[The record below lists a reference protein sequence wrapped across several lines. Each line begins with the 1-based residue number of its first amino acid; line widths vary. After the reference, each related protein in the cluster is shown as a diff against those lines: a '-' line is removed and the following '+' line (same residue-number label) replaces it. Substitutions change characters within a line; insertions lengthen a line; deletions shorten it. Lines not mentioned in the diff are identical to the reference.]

1 VPIDTKFN
9 YSCYHS
15 PVFAATI
22 ADRAVWSEDV
32 SADRESKTEF
42 PRIVVSGGALDS
54 REARLTAT
62 AAAELATGLAAML
75 SRPVNVAQEE
85 ALGSNRMR
93 IELAAHRGGD
103 QPDPFA
109 SDTLAGDSFAI
120 ARADS
125 SAIAVGAG
133 SARGLIHAA
142 ADLLERLGAR
152 FAPGAPPQYPQIDA
166 DALNAIASYRIT
178 PSFSRRAFVSDIMT
192 WNYGSADRLELHIRH
207 DREFIPWLARS
218 GANAFSFIRHAHD
231 TRLKIDEIQPL
242 FEAYGISQEYG
253 GHVLQILL
261 PRERFQ
267 SDPAMFPAGD
277 DGVRMARGNLC
288 VSNPAALE
296 LVREGALK
304 YVGDYPENELLH
316 IWGADVSKGAWCRCG
331 SCREL
336 APQLQYM
343 DVVNAVAE
351 SLAERVGAPPVAYLA
366 YHDTLEPHPGL
377 RPLPNVWFEWAP
389 RERCYSHA
397 IDDPACEINPPFLES
412 LKRYLEI
419 FGGRAHV
426 FEYYADAILFG
437 GLAFATPGVVV
448 RDLRAYRALGI
459 SSISCLTF
467 GAFSTLAYP
476 VNLEA
481 FVRCTRDVAFEP
493 DAAISETAVGRH
505 PRCAPA
511 LDAAYRAVE
520 RASLLSLD
528 FADVMSPQ
536 MSAEKG
542 RRKRGELKSAARAFQ
557 DAIAAAESISRAGG
571 NPLARAEQ
579 QLWTYSREVLE
590 GLSAYLGAKET
601 TGAERA
607 RTGGAAIAQIVDTI
621 QHVREIDLEIKG
633 TWGAYDLEWIRELWI
648 AGLKR
653 GLEEKARA
661 HEEIF

>member
-1 VPIDTKFN
+1 M
-9 YSCYHS
+9 
-15 PVFAATI
+15 
-22 ADRAVWSEDV
+22 
-32 SADRESKTEF
+32 SANRESKTEF
-42 PRIVVSGGALDS
+42 PRIIVSDATPDT
-54 REARLTAT
+54 RQAQVTAT
-62 AAAELATGLAAML
+62 AAGELAAGLAAML
-75 SRPVNVAQEE
+75 SRPVNVAHDPT
-85 ALGSNRMR
+85 LGSSRMR
-93 IELAAHRGGD
+93 VELDARRGGA
-103 QPDPFA
+103 PADPFA
-109 SDTLAGDSFAI
+109 RDTLAGDSFAI
-120 ARADS
+120 ARADDS
-125 SAIAVGAG
+125 TIAVGAG

-142 ADLLERLGAR
+142 ADLLEHLGAR
-152 FAPGAPPQYPQIDA
+152 FAAGASALYPQIDA
-166 DALNAIASYRIT
+166 DALRAITPYRVT

-192 WNYGSADRLELHIRH
+192 WNYGFADRLELHLRH
-207 DREFIPWLARS
+207 DREFIPWLGRR
-218 GANAFSFIRHAHD
+218 GANAFSYIRHAHD

-242 FEAYGISQEYG
+242 FEDYGIALEYG

-277 DGVRMARGNLC
+277 DGTRMARGNLC

-296 LVREGALK
+296 LVREGAVK
-304 YVGDYPENELLH
+304 YVADYPENELLH
-316 IWGADVSKGAWCRCG
+316 IWGADVWKGAWCRCG
-331 SCREL
+331 KCREL

-351 SLAERVGAPPVAYLA
+351 SLAERGAAAPPVAYLA

-419 FGGRAHV
+419 FDGRAHI

-437 GLAFATPGVVV
+437 GLAFATPGVVA
-448 RDLRAYRALGI
+448 RDLRAYRSLGI
-459 SSISCLTF
+459 SSVTCLTF

-481 FVRCTRDVAFEP
+481 FVRCARDVAFEP
-493 DAAISETAVGRH
+493 DAAISDTALGRH

-528 FADVMSPQ
+528 FADVMRPQ

-542 RRKRGELKSAARAFQ
+542 LRKRGELKNAARAFD

-579 QLWTYSREVLE
+579 QLWTYSGRVLD
-590 GLSAYLGAKET
+590 GLSAYLAAKEQ
-601 TGAERA
+601 TGAGRIKM
-607 RTGGAAIAQIVDTI
+607 GDAAIAQIADAI
-621 QHVREIDLEIKG
+621 AHVREIDLEVKG

-648 AGLKR
+648 AALKR
-653 GLEEKARA
+653 GLEEKAHA

>member
-1 VPIDTKFN
+1 MAV
-9 YSCYHS
+9 
-15 PVFAATI
+15 
-22 ADRAVWSEDV
+22 RAGWGDENV
-32 SADRESKTEF
+32 SANRESKTEF
-42 PRIVVSGGALDS
+42 PRIVLSDGALDTH
-54 REARLTAT
+54 EARVSAT
-62 AAAELATGLAAML
+62 AASELATGLAAML
-75 SRPVNVAQEE
+75 SRPVDVAHDTRV
-85 ALGSNRMR
+85 GSNRMR
-93 IELAAHRGGD
+93 IELDARHGD
-103 QPDPFA
+103 DLADPFA
-109 SDTLAGDSFAI
+109 GDVLAGDSFAI
-120 ARADS
+120 ARADDS
-125 SAIAVGAG
+125 VIALGAG

-142 ADLLERLGAR
+142 ADLLEHLGAR
-152 FAPGAPPQYPQIDA
+152 FAPGASAQYPQIDA
-166 DALNAIASYRIT
+166 KALRAIAPYRVT

-192 WNYGSADRLELHIRH
+192 WNYGLADRLELHLRH
-207 DREFIPWLARS
+207 DREFVPWLGRR
-218 GANAFSFIRHAHD
+218 GANAFSYIRHAHD

-261 PRERFQ
+261 PRERFE

-304 YVGDYPENELLH
+304 YVSDYPENELLH
-316 IWGADVSKGAWCRCG
+316 IWGADVGKGAWCRCG
-331 SCREL
+331 NCREL

-343 DVVNAVAE
+343 EVVNAVAE
-351 SLAERVGAPPVAYLA
+351 SLAQRGAHAPPVAYLA

-419 FGGRAHV
+419 FDGRAHI

-437 GLAFATPGVVV
+437 GLAFATPGVVA
-448 RDLRAYRALGI
+448 RDLRAYHALGI
-459 SSISCLTF
+459 TSISCLTF

-481 FVRCTRDVAFEP
+481 FVRCARDVAFEP
-493 DAAISETAVGRH
+493 DAAISQTALGRY
-505 PRCAPA
+505 PRCAPE

-528 FADVMSPQ
+528 FGDVIRPQ

-542 RRKRGELKSAARAFQ
+542 RRKRGELKTAARVFH

-579 QLWTYSREVLE
+579 QLWTYSGQVLD
-590 GLSAYLGAKET
+590 GLSAYLAAKEQA
-601 TGAERA
+601 GAERA
-607 RTGGAAIAQIVDTI
+607 RMGHLAIAQIADAI
-621 QHVREIDLEIKG
+621 EHVREIDLEIKG
-633 TWGAYDLEWIRELWI
+633 TWGAYDLEWIRQWWI
-648 AGLKR
+648 AALKR
-653 GLEEKARA
+653 GLEDTA
-661 HEEIF
+661 HAPEEIF

>member
-1 VPIDTKFN
+1 M
-9 YSCYHS
+9 
-15 PVFAATI
+15 
-22 ADRAVWSEDV
+22 
-32 SADRESKTEF
+32 SADRESKTQF
-42 PRIVVSGGALDS
+42 PRIVVSNGALDTPES
-54 REARLTAT
+54 RVTAT
-62 AAAELATGLAAML
+62 AAGEIATGLAAML
-75 SRPVNVAQEE
+75 SRPVDVRHDA

-93 IELAAHRGGD
+93 IELDAHRGGELA
-103 QPDPFA
+103 DPFA
-109 SDTLAGDSFAI
+109 GDTLAGDSFAI
-120 ARADS
+120 ARADNA
-125 SAIAVGAG
+125 AIALGAG
-133 SARGLIHAA
+133 SARGLIHAS
-142 ADLLERLGAR
+142 ADLLEHLGAC
-152 FAPGAPPQYPQIDA
+152 FAPGASALYPRIDA
-166 DALNAIASYRIT
+166 DALRAIAPYRIT

-192 WNYGSADRLELHIRH
+192 WNYGFADRLELHLRH
-207 DREFIPWLARS
+207 DREFVPWLGRR
-218 GANAFSFIRHAHD
+218 GANAFSYIRHAHD

-242 FEAYGISQEYG
+242 FEDYGIAQEYG

-267 SDPAMFPAGD
+267 TDPAMFPAGD
-277 DGVRMARGNLC
+277 DGTRMARGNLC

-304 YVGDYPENELLH
+304 YVGDYPENQLLH
-316 IWGADVSKGAWCRCG
+316 IWGADVWKGAWCRCG
-331 SCREL
+331 KCREL
-336 APQLQYM
+336 GPQLQYM
-343 DVVNAVAE
+343 DVVNAIAE
-351 SLAERVGAPPVAYLA
+351 SLAGRGAGAPPVAYLA

-419 FGGRAHV
+419 FDGRAHI

-437 GLAFATPGVVV
+437 GLAFATPGVVA
-448 RDLRAYRALGI
+448 RDLRAYHALGVT
-459 SSISCLTF
+459 SISCLTF

-481 FVRCTRDVAFEP
+481 FVRSARDVASEP
-493 DAAISETAVGRH
+493 AAAISDTALGRH

-511 LDAAYRAVE
+511 LEAAYRAVE
-520 RASLLSLD
+520 RASVLSLD
-528 FADVMSPQ
+528 FSDVMRPQ

-542 RRKRGELKSAARAFQ
+542 RRKRVELKNAARAFQ

-579 QLWTYSREVLE
+579 QLWTYSGDVLD
-590 GLSAYLGAKET
+590 GLSAYLAAKEQ
-601 TGAERA
+601 TGTERIKM
-607 RTGGAAIAQIVDTI
+607 GDAAIAQIAAAI

-648 AGLKR
+648 AALKR
-653 GLEEKARA
+653 GLEEKAHA

>member
-1 VPIDTKFN
+1 M
-9 YSCYHS
+9 
-15 PVFAATI
+15 
-22 ADRAVWSEDV
+22 
-32 SADRESKTEF
+32 SADRESKTQF
-42 PRIVVSGGALDS
+42 PRVVVSGAALDTHA
-54 REARLTAT
+54 ARVTTT

-75 SRPVNVAQEE
+75 SRPVDVAHNA

-93 IELAAHRGGD
+93 IELDAPRGGD
-103 QPDPFA
+103 PADPFA
-109 SDTLAGDSFAI
+109 DEALAGDSFAI

-125 SAIAVGAG
+125 SAIAVAAG
-133 SARGLIHAA
+133 STRGLIHVA
-142 ADLLERLGAR
+142 ADMLEHLGAR
-152 FAPGAPPQYPQIDA
+152 FAPGASPQYPRIDA
-166 DALNAIASYRIT
+166 DALRAITPYRVM

-192 WNYGSADRLELHIRH
+192 WNYGFADRLELHLRH
-207 DREFIPWLARS
+207 DREFIPWLGRR
-218 GANAFSFIRHAHD
+218 GVNAFSYIRHAHD

-277 DGVRMARGNLC
+277 DGSRMARGNLC

-351 SLAERVGAPPVAYLA
+351 SLAERGAVAPPVAYLA

-377 RPLPNVWFEWAP
+377 RPLSNVWFEWAP

-397 IDDPACEINPPFLES
+397 IDDPACEINPPLFDS

-419 FGGRAHV
+419 FDGRAHV

-437 GLAFATPGVVV
+437 GLAFATPGVVA
-448 RDLRAYRALGI
+448 RDLRAYHALGI
-459 SSISCLTF
+459 TSISCLTF
-467 GAFSTLAYP
+467 GAFSALAYP
-476 VNLEA
+476 VNLET
-481 FVRCTRDVAFEP
+481 FVRCARDVAFEP
-493 DAAISETAVGRH
+493 AAAISDTALGRH
-505 PRCAPA
+505 PRCAPE

-528 FADVMSPQ
+528 FADVMSLQ

-557 DAIAAAESISRAGG
+557 DAIAAAESISRLGG

-579 QLWTYSREVLE
+579 QLWTYSAEVLD
-590 GLSAYLGAKET
+590 GLSVYLEAKQM
-601 TGAERA
+601 TGGERA
-607 RTGGAAIAQIVDTI
+607 RMGDAAIAQIVDAV

-633 TWGAYDLEWIRELWI
+633 TWGAYDLEWIRKLWI

-653 GLEEKARA
+653 GLEERARA

>member
-1 VPIDTKFN
+1 M
-9 YSCYHS
+9 
-15 PVFAATI
+15 
-22 ADRAVWSEDV
+22 
-32 SADRESKTEF
+32 
-42 PRIVVSGGALDS
+42 
-54 REARLTAT
+54 TAT
-62 AAAELATGLAAML
+62 AAGELAAGLAAML
-75 SRPVNVAQEE
+75 SRPVDVVHDT

-93 IELAAHRGGD
+93 IELDAPRAGD
-103 QPDPFA
+103 PVDPFA
-109 SDTLAGDSFAI
+109 NDTLVGDSFAV
-120 ARADS
+120 AHADS

-142 ADLLERLGAR
+142 SDLLERLGAR
-152 FAPGAPPQYPQIDA
+152 FAPGAPPQYPQIEA
-166 DALNAIASYRIT
+166 DALRAVAPYRVA

-192 WNYGSADRLELHIRH
+192 WDYGFADRLELHLRH
-207 DREFIPWLARS
+207 DREFIPWLARR
-218 GANAFSFIRHAHD
+218 GANAFSYIRHAHD

-242 FEAYGISQEYG
+242 FEAYGIAQEYG

-351 SLAERVGAPPVAYLA
+351 SLAERGAGVPPVAYLA

-397 IDDPACEINPPFLES
+397 IDDPACEINPPFFES

-419 FGGRAHV
+419 FDGRAHV

-437 GLAFATPGVVV
+437 GLAFATPGVIA
-448 RDLRAYRALGI
+448 RDLRAYHALGI
-459 SSISCLTF
+459 TSVSCLTF

-481 FVRCTRDVAFEP
+481 FVRCARDVAFAP
-493 DAAISETAVGRH
+493 NTAISDTAVGRH
-505 PRCAPA
+505 PQCAPA

-528 FADVMSPQ
+528 FADVMHPR

-557 DAIAAAESISRAGG
+557 DAIVAAESISRAGG
-571 NPLARAEQ
+571 DPLARAEQ
-579 QLWTYSREVLE
+579 QLWAYSREVLE
-590 GLSAYLGAKET
+590 GLSAYLAAKEA
-601 TGAERA
+601 TGAERM
-607 RTGGAAIAQIVDTI
+607 RMGGAAIAQIVDAI
-621 QHVREIDLEIKG
+621 KHVREIDLEIKG

>member
-1 VPIDTKFN
+1 M
-9 YSCYHS
+9 
-15 PVFAATI
+15 
-22 ADRAVWSEDV
+22 

-42 PRIVVSGGALDS
+42 PRIVAAGAAIGTPA
-54 REARLTAT
+54 ARVTAT

-75 SRPVNVAQEE
+75 SRPVEVAHDA

-93 IELAAHRGGD
+93 IELGAQHSGGLA
-103 QPDPFA
+103 DPFA
-109 SDTLAGDSFAI
+109 GDALAGDSFAI

-125 SAIAVGAG
+125 SAITLGAG
-133 SARGLIHAA
+133 SARGLIHAC
-142 ADLLERLGAR
+142 ADLLEHLGAR
-152 FAPGAPPQYPQIDA
+152 FAPGASAQYPRIGA
-166 DALNAIASYRIT
+166 EALRAIAPYRVT
-178 PSFSRRAFVSDIMT
+178 PSFSRRAFISDIMT
-192 WNYGSADRLELHIRH
+192 WNYGFPDRLELHLRH
-207 DREFIPWLARS
+207 DREFIPWLGRR
-218 GANAFSFIRHAHD
+218 GANAFSYIRHAHD

-242 FEAYGISQEYG
+242 FEAYGIAQEYG

-288 VSNPAALE
+288 VSNSAALE

-316 IWGADVSKGAWCRCG
+316 IWGADVWKGAWCRCG
-331 SCREL
+331 QCREL

-351 SLAERVGAPPVAYLA
+351 SLAERGAEAAPVAYLA

-377 RPLPNVWFEWAP
+377 RPFPNVWFEWAP

-397 IDDPACEINPPFLES
+397 IDDPACEINPPLLES
-412 LKRYLEI
+412 LRRYLEI
-419 FGGRAHV
+419 FDGRAHI

-437 GLAFATPGVVV
+437 GLAFATPGVVA
-448 RDLRAYRALGI
+448 RDLRAYHALGI
-459 SSISCLTF
+459 TSISCLTF
-467 GAFSTLAYP
+467 GAYSTLAYP

-481 FVRCTRDVAFEP
+481 FVRCARDVAFEP
-493 DAAISETAVGRH
+493 GAAISDTALGRH

-528 FADVMSPQ
+528 FADVMRPQ

-542 RRKRGELKSAARAFQ
+542 RRKRGELKSAARAFH
-557 DAIAAAESISRAGG
+557 DAIAAAETISRAGG
-571 NPLARAEQ
+571 IPLARAEQ
-579 QLWTYSREVLE
+579 QLWTYSERVLD
-590 GLSAYLGAKET
+590 GLSAYLAAKEVS
-601 TGAERA
+601 GAERK
-607 RTGGAAIAQIVDTI
+607 RIGDAAIAQIAEAI
-621 QHVREIDLEIKG
+621 AHVREIDLEIKG

-648 AGLKR
+648 AALKR
-653 GLEEKARA
+653 GLEEQAHA

>member
-1 VPIDTKFN
+1 
-9 YSCYHS
+9 
-15 PVFAATI
+15 
-22 ADRAVWSEDV
+22 V
-32 SADRESKTEF
+32 SADRESKTQF
-42 PRIVVSGGALDS
+42 PRIVVSATLDPH
-54 REARLTAT
+54 EARVTTT
-62 AAAELATGLAAML
+62 AAAELAAGLAAML
-75 SRPVNVAQEE
+75 SRPVDVAHD
-85 ALGSNRMR
+85 AAPGSNRMR
-93 IELAAHRGGD
+93 IELDAPRGGH
-103 QPDPFA
+103 PSDPFA
-109 SDTLAGDSFAI
+109 NNTLAGDSFAV
-120 ARADS
+120 ARADN

-133 SARGLIHAA
+133 GARGLIHAA

-152 FAPGAPPQYPQIDA
+152 FAPGAPAQYPQIDA
-166 DALNAIASYRIT
+166 DALSAIAPYRVT

-192 WNYGSADRLELHIRH
+192 WNYGFADRLELHLRH
-207 DREFIPWLARS
+207 DREFIPWLGRR
-218 GANAFSFIRHAHD
+218 GANAFSYIRHAHD
-231 TRLKIDEIQPL
+231 SRLKIDEIGPP
-242 FEAYGISQEYG
+242 FEAYGIAREYG

-277 DGVRMARGNLC
+277 DGVRIARGNLC
-288 VSNPAALE
+288 VSNPAALG

-316 IWGADVSKGAWCRCG
+316 IWGADVWKGAWCRCG

-351 SLAERVGAPPVAYLA
+351 SLGERCAGAPPVAYLA

-419 FGGRAHV
+419 FNGRGHV

-437 GLAFATPGVVV
+437 GLAFATPGVVA
-448 RDLRAYRALGI
+448 RDLRAYHALGI
-459 SSISCLTF
+459 TSISCLTF

-481 FVRCTRDVAFEP
+481 FVRCARDVAFEP
-493 DAAISETAVGRH
+493 DTAISDTALGRH

-511 LDAAYRAVE
+511 LGAAYRAVE

-528 FADVMSPQ
+528 FADVMRPQ
-536 MSAEKG
+536 MSSEKG

-579 QLWTYSREVLE
+579 QLWTYSAEVLD
-590 GLSAYLGAKET
+590 GLSAYLAAKEQ
-601 TGAERA
+601 TGVERA
-607 RTGGAAIAQIVDTI
+607 RMGDAAIAQIADAI
-621 QHVREIDLEIKG
+621 QRVREIDLEIKG

-648 AGLKR
+648 AALKR
-653 GLEEKARA
+653 GLEEKAHA